1 MRIVLEEVSDK
12 KIVLQMKSW
21 SSHFSDVEIKEM
33 IIFALNRTICETN
46 TRLKGYFISDS
57 RMYLVLNVSN
67 KQEKKFVDTFLIELH
82 QVLIKHAK
90 NNIEL
95 EIYLEVN
102 DSYNNFRDLFQFCDF
117 FDPRLYNLLIG
128 RNCEP
133 PYTDETLEEM
143 KAYLMHNKYASYR
156 NYRGEKGPVI
166 FPISRR
172 HFRR

>member
-1 MRIVLEEVSDK
+1 MRIVIEEVSDK
-12 KIVLQMKSW
+12 KIVLQMKRW
-21 SSHFSDVEIKEM
+21 CRHFSDVGIKGM

-57 RMYLVLNVSN
+57 HIYLVLNVSN
-67 KQEKKFVDTFLIELH
+67 KQEKRFVDTFLFELH

-90 NNIEL
+90 DNFEL
-95 EIYLEVN
+95 EIYLEEN
-102 DSYNNFRDLFQFCDF
+102 GSYNNLRDLFRFCDF
-117 FDPRLYNLLIG
+117 FDPRLYHLLIG

-133 PYTDETLEEM
+133 PYRDEALEEM

-166 FPISRR
+166 FPISRHQYKR
-172 HFRR
+172 